1 MNDVR
6 DAIERK
12 YVAVSI
18 KHAERG
24 WKFGKTCVLW
34 GYKHPSD
41 KATWNRF
48 MLVSKLNF
56 HK

>member
-1 MNDVR
+1 MN
-6 DAIERK
+6 IERK

-24 WKFGKTCVLW
+24 WKFGKPCALW

>member
-1 MNDVR
+1 MNS
-6 DAIERK
+6 ERK

-24 WKFGKTCVLW
+24 WKFGKPWCVLW

-48 MLVSKLNF
+48 MLVSKLYF

>member
-1 MNDVR
+1 MNS
-6 DAIERK
+6 ERK

-24 WKFGKTCVLW
+24 WKFGKPCVLW
-34 GYKHPSD
+34 GYKHTSD

-48 MLVSKLNF
+48 MLVFKPYF
-56 HK
+56 CK